1 MTSTSPEI
9 PKSVVQAQDCPL
21 RRSVARFELMTHQK
35 FNLKFSKF
43 NLIRDI

>member
-1 MTSTSPEI
+1 MASISLEI
-9 PKSVVQAQDCPL
+9 SKSAVQAEDCPH
-21 RRSVARFELMTHQK
+21 RRSVARFGLMTHQK